1 MAKDFHDELISRL
14 PQMRIWAL
22 ALTRNR
28 AAAED
33 LVQDTATKALLAQER
48 YIPDTNFGAW
58 THRIMTNHFISG
70 IRKHRNTTE
79 LDETHEVPV
88 GPAHEDKLALRELS
102 YAVDRLAPEQR
113 EALFMIVLHE
123 MSYEEAAA
131 IAGCAVG
138 TMKSRVHRTRAM
150 LRDWLLGELP
160 PVREGEQGK
169 ARRGRPPRRWAPR
182 AGIGGQD

>member
-1 MAKDFHDELISRL
+1 MPDEFHDQLIARL

-33 LVQDTATKALLAQER
+33 LVQDTATKALLAKDR
-48 YIPDTNFGAW
+48 FVPGTNFGAW

-70 IRKHRNTTE
+70 VRKQRMTTE
-79 LDETHEVPV
+79 LDDTMELPV
-88 GPAHEDKLALRELS
+88 APAHEDKLALREL
-102 YAVDRLAPEQR
+102 AHALDRLAPDQR

-123 MSYEEAAA
+123 NSYEDAAA

-150 LRDWLLGELP
+150 LRAWLLGEQTR
-160 PVREGEQGK
+160 VSEENGE
-169 ARRGRPPRRWAPR
+169 ARPRRGRPPRRWTTQPPTP
-182 AGIGGQD
+182 